1 MQRPLH
7 RLLPTPGL
15 CGKLDLNEPE
25 TEQIYGESQEGIRTM
40 SEPKING
47 LRSIELGV
55 HDLQKSAEFYR
66 RIWALEDVSGEG
78 DTLHLRGTSR
88 DHHVLTLRERPR
100 AGLLGVHFSA
110 PDRATVDALHAKAKA
125 MGMKIA
131 SPAGDLEKSAGG
143 GYGFGVSTPEGHPI
157 VISSDVADHA
167 SAIDDK
173 TRPTK
178 LTHVVLNSADIG
190 NQTSFFIDVLGFKWS
205 DSTQMMDF
213 VRCCSDHHS
222 VALARGKGPSL
233 NHMAYEMPD
242 IDGLMRGAGRVR
254 KSGYEIMW
262 GVGRHGPGSNVFSY
276 FVEPNGFVTEYT
288 TEVEQVD
295 DSYAAH
301 DANWWNEQKV
311 FPCRW
316 QMAGVPSPFARK
328 AMGGELVEEEN
339 LRCEQVMAKA
349 LGR

>member
-1 MQRPLH
+1 
-7 RLLPTPGL
+7 
-15 CGKLDLNEPE
+15 
-25 TEQIYGESQEGIRTM
+25 M
-40 SEPKING
+40 SEPRISG

-66 RIWALEDVSGEG
+66 RVWALEDVAGEG

-110 PDRATVDALHAKAKA
+110 ADRATVDALNAKAAA
-125 MGMKIA
+125 MGMKVGG
-131 SPAGDLEKSAGG
+131 PAGALEKSAGG
-143 GYGFGVSTPEGHPI
+143 GYGFRVSTPEGHPI

-167 SAIDDK
+167 EAIDDK

-178 LTHVVLNSADIG
+178 LTHVVLNSAEIE
-190 NQTSFFIDVLGFKWS
+190 NQTKFFVDVLGFKWS

-222 VALARGKGPSL
+222 VAVARGKGPSL

-288 TEVEQVD
+288 TEVEQID
-295 DSYAAH
+295 DRYVAH
-301 DANWWNEQKV
+301 DAAWWNEQKV

-316 QMAGVPSPFARK
+316 NMAGVPSPFARK